1 MSIWYLQDI
10 EFKNIFMIINKMA
23 DRNKT
28 ENIDNYKSNEYKS
41 NDKELKAVNNFTR
54 SDVEGLA
61 PLVNLVDSD
70 ENKLDMFCYVKC
82 CSEDSEIL
90 KKCRGVVFN
99 ESKLI
104 LKAFPYTTEYNNKE
118 ITKIDYI
125 FRDFKDWVF
134 FESHEGSLVR
144 VFYFNKWYIS
154 THRKL
159 DAFRS
164 KWASKESFGTY
175 FKNALISEEENNS
188 DFKISLPEG
197 TDILD
202 RFQTTLDKTKQYM
215 FLIRNS
221 NENRIVSDS
230 PDRPTVYHVG
240 TFVNG
245 ELNLTE
251 NINIPC
257 PKRLIFD
264 NVDSLL
270 NHMKDVFY
278 RQIQGVIGFDLKNN
292 KQVKI
297 VHQDYQDL
305 FNARGNEP
313 SIKFRYLQVRLN
325 KKNVDMLY
333 HLYPEMTNV
342 FDDYENM
349 IYKIGENIYKA
360 YVQRFI
366 KKQYVI
372 VDKEE
377 FNVVKEC
384 HSWYLSDRN
393 NHRVS
398 LNKVISLLN
407 QQNPTS
413 LNRMIHRIILLN
425 TNPSQSNVNPV
436 RLIKN
441 TLNNSNVNQK

>member
-1 MSIWYLQDI
+1 MDV
-10 EFKNIFMIINKMA
+10 KNEK
-23 DRNKT
+23 
-28 ENIDNYKSNEYKS
+28 ENITEYK
-41 NDKELKAVNNFTR
+41 NELTSPFTR
-54 SDVEGLA
+54 SSVDGLVSEK
-61 PLVNLVDSD
+61 LVNLVDSD

-82 CSEDSEIL
+82 GIEDSDIL
-90 KKCRGVVFN
+90 KQCRGVVFN
-99 ESKLI
+99 DYNLI

-118 ITKIDYI
+118 TNKIDDV
-125 FRDFKDWVF
+125 FRDFKNWTF
-134 FESHEGSLVR
+134 FESHEGSLIR

-175 FKNALISEEENNS
+175 FKNALISEEENNNN
-188 DFKISLPEG
+188 FKNSLPKEG
-197 TDILD
+197 DILE
-202 RFQTTLDKTKQYM
+202 RFQSTLDKTKQYM

-221 NENRIVSDS
+221 NENRIVSDA
-230 PDRPTVYHVG
+230 PNRPTVYHVG

-245 ELNLTE
+245 DLNLTE
-251 NINIPC
+251 NLNIPY
-257 PKRLIFD
+257 PKHFVFD

-270 NHMKDVFY
+270 YHMENVYY
-278 RQIQGVIGFDLKNN
+278 REIQGVIGFDLKNN
-292 KQVKI
+292 KQVKV
-297 VHQDYQDL
+297 VHKDYQEL

-313 SIKFRYLQVRLN
+313 SIKFRYLQVRSN
-325 KKNVDMLY
+325 KRNVDMLF
-333 HLYPEMTNV
+333 HLYPEMGSI

-366 KKQYVI
+366 KKQYVT

-377 FNVVKEC
+377 FNVIKEC

-393 NHRVS
+393 NNRVS
-398 LNKVISLLN
+398 LNKVIGLLN
-407 QQNPTS
+407 KQNPTS
-413 LNRMIHRIILLN
+413 LNRMIHRMRIELN
-425 TNPSQSNVNPV
+425 NPSQSNVQNV

-441 TLNNSNVNQK
+441 TVNNSNVVSQK